1 MKLANLVAM
10 YRVMKSFFPMA
21 FERKESY
28 QSEYN
33 AFVKANLT
41 NNLVALTK
49 QEAAAGACV
58 VAPYKVSEGS
68 LTPIELTT
76 REGGFSTNVSVGALS
91 LDSETTIADFSAAL
105 VENNNGIEYG
115 DQLSFVQLIQQT
127 SDVTG
132 NPYAVMR
139 KYEVTLSDST
149 ANVGDYLPLDL
160 IGTDSGVLVVNESAP
175 VGGIFFALSRKSG
188 SKILV
193 STQYIVMDTTQYYD
207 LYTTAAQRANA
218 IHSYGQS
225 NDVFLSPETQ
235 NEAPA
240 VTPETTLSILTAKLN
255 SGNFVAAG
263 GYLGT
268 LTPAQGGTIYVN
280 FNTEIEA
287 TTVGVQVIPFGGSPL
302 NGVGASASGSQ
313 VTANLPSYSGSSAAD
328 VQYVVVTLDGVEYT
342 ATFGHNPDG
351 ATE

>member
-1 MKLANLVAM
+1 M

-41 NNLVALTK
+41 NSLVALTK

-76 REGGFSTNVSVGALS
+76 RTGGFTTNISCGELS
-91 LDSETTIADFSAAL
+91 LDANTSIADFSAAI

-127 SDVTG
+127 SDTTG
-132 NPYAVMR
+132 TPYAVMR

-149 ANVGDYLPLDL
+149 DKVGDYLPLNL
-160 IGTDSGVLVVNESAP
+160 IGVDGGNIVVNEDSP

-193 STQYIVMDTTQYYD
+193 STQYIVMDTTTYYD
-207 LYTTAAQRANA
+207 QYTTAAQRANA

-225 NDVFLSPETQ
+225 DEVFLSPTTT
-235 NEAPA
+235 NEASASAPA
-240 VTPETTLSILTAKLN
+240 VTLSILSAKLGQN
-255 SGNFVAAG
+255 AIALNG
-263 GYLGT
+263 GYLGKLVPATSPT
-268 LTPAQGGTIYVN
+268 LLVN
-280 FNTEIEA
+280 FNTTIDA
-287 TTVGVQVIPFGGSPL
+287 TSISVVVKPYSGANINAVSP
-302 NGVGASASGSQ
+302 SASGSQ
-313 VTANLPSYSGSSAAD
+313 ISANLPSYSGSNEMP
-328 VQYVVVTLDGVEYT
+328 VHQIIVTLDGVNYT
-342 ATFGHNPDG
+342 ASFAEEADSGDG
-351 ATE
+351 VTE

>member
-1 MKLANLVAM
+1 
-10 YRVMKSFFPMA
+10 MKSFFPMA

-41 NNLVALTK
+41 TNPVALTK

-76 REGGFSTNVSVGALS
+76 RTGGFSTNVAVGALS
-91 LDSETTIADFSAAL
+91 LDSETTVAEFSTAL
-105 VENNNGIEYG
+105 VESNNGIEYG

-127 SDVTG
+127 SDTTG
-132 NPYAVMR
+132 TPYAVMR

-149 ANVGDYLPLDL
+149 SLVGDYLPLDL
-160 IGTDSGVLVVNESAP
+160 IGVDGGALVVNEDSP

-193 STQYIVMDTTQYYD
+193 STQYIVMDTTTYYD
-207 LYTTAAQRANA
+207 QYTTPAQRANA

-225 NDVFLSPETQ
+225 DEVFLSPATT
-235 NEAPA
+235 NEAGSSAPA
-240 VTPETTLSILTAKLN
+240 VTLSILSAKLGQN
-255 SGNFVAAG
+255 AIALNG
-263 GYLGT
+263 GFLGKLVPATSPT
-268 LTPAQGGTIYVN
+268 LLVN
-280 FNTEIEA
+280 FNDAISASSISVAVKPYSGANINA
-287 TTVGVQVIPFGGSPL
+287 TS
-302 NGVGASASGSQ
+302 ASASGSQ
-313 VTANLPSYSGSSAAD
+313 ITANLPSYGGTNEMP
-328 VQYVVVTLDGVEYT
+328 VHQIIVTLDGVNYT
-342 ATFGHNPDG
+342 ASFAEESGGSHEID
-351 ATE
+351 E